1 MADRTDAAKTEAT
14 LKRQAEALRRLS
26 ETAQRVQRE
35 VDEHLARLDGMHGQK
50 PSVER
55 RRKPRKP

>member
-1 MADRTDAAKTEAT
+1 MADRIDAAKTEAT

-26 ETAQRVQRE
+26 EAAQRVQRE
-35 VDEHLARLDGMHGQK
+35 IDEHLARLDGLHGQK
-50 PSVER
+50 RSAER